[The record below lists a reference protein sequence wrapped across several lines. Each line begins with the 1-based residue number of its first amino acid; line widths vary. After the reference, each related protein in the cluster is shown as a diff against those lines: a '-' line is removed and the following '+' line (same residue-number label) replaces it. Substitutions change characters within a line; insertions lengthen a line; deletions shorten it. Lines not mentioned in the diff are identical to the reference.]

1 MIERLM
7 LERFASPRIQLPDDE
22 HEAHNDHWDLADEN
36 QPRDASSGAQN
47 LPCHD
52 PRGEEPRAWRV
63 LPDSVVWWPKPGE
76 LCWPRPRPCR
86 CPVGQRMGRGG
97 RSAVAAKTGIG
108 ASDKFV

>member
-52 PRGEEPRAWRV
+52 PCGEEPRAGAYFRTASFGGQSLGHYAGRV
-63 LPDSVVWWPKPGE
+63 RVRAAAQSVSAWGAAGGARWQRKPG
-76 LCWPRPRPCR
+76 
-86 CPVGQRMGRGG
+86 
-97 RSAVAAKTGIG
+97 
-108 ASDKFV
+108 